1 MPATER
7 ASAFLDRLGPYGE
20 FLTTKKAV
28 NACKETTT
36 YFKILN
42 NLYIKSKN
50 GSTEMEIPS
59 NETNMI
65 ILQRNHLK
73 HKLIHEFSSDFPA
86 FPTIFSAFLPAF
98 PTFLAHFTRFFCQ
111 NLGWKFAKVLIENL
125 PKSWF
130 WIILKLWNTEN
141 A

>member
-86 FPTIFSAFLPAF
+86 FPT
-98 PTFLAHFTRFFCQ
+98 FLAHFTRFF
-111 NLGWKFAKVLIENL
+111 AKIWVENS
-125 PKSWF
+125 PKSW
-130 WIILKLWNTEN
+130 LKTCQSLGFELY
-141 A
+141 